1 MPWLRHGPN
10 PYSHYSYYCHYSYYS
25 YYCHYSYYS
34 YYCHYKKNEG
44 AAVLPVTPS

>member
-10 PYSHYSYYCHYSYYS
+10 PYSHYSHYS
-25 YYCHYSYYS
+25 
-34 YYCHYKKNEG
+34 HYKKNEG

>member
-1 MPWLRHGPN
+1 MPWLRHGTN

-34 YYCHYKKNEG
+34 HYCYYKKTREP
-44 AAVLPVTPS
+44 LFYQ

>member
-10 PYSHYSYYCHYSYYS
+10 PYSHYS